1 MMAAHQAPP
10 SLGFSRQEHWSGLPF
25 PSPMHEREKWNWNCS
40 VVSDSLLPHGLQLT
54 RLLCP
59 WGFPGKSTGVGC
71 HRLLQDA
78 HVRTLIQNRQGNRWL
93 WESQFLGRLIRSP
106 VSSRRR
112 KGSRALEKEKGVGV
126 SQGGE
131 KDKHFFLYCFVLVNI
146 TMYLAQGF
154 VSP

>member
-1 MMAAHQAPP
+1 MI
-10 SLGFSRQEHWSGLPF
+10 SGTEIHYNESGHLF
-25 PSPMHEREKWNWNCS
+25 VILILEEKHS
-40 VVSDSLLPHGLQLT
+40 VFYL
-54 RLLCP
+54 
-59 WGFPGKSTGVGC
+59 
-71 HRLLQDA
+71 
-78 HVRTLIQNRQGNRWL
+78 
-93 WESQFLGRLIRSP
+93 ESQFLGRLIRSP